1 MLTHGLLWHKMGSK
15 SEMSLDLYPP
25 EPPWLYPLGGFRGGN
40 PGLNPA
46 FTCTVIYAYISC
58 IMYVNEIDD
67 FTGCLFL
74 SDIFETLIAPPILKI
89 SSFCK
94 VVMTNKTGQVC
105 GKNVRRYI
113 SNSFRKFVQWR
124 HIIKMP
130 ITPSILKISSF
141 CKVVMTNQT
150 GPFDN

>member
-1 MLTHGLLWHKMGSK
+1 MIWQSIV
-15 SEMSLDLYPP
+15 
-25 EPPWLYPLGGFRGGN
+25 W
-40 PGLNPA
+40 
-46 FTCTVIYAYISC
+46 
-58 IMYVNEIDD
+58 VN
-67 FTGCLFL
+67 FARRHTGCFL

-124 HIIKMP
+124 HVIKMP
-130 ITPSILKISSF
+130 ITPKVFGLEKCNCSYWKWQSLSF
-141 CKVVMTNQT
+141 KMVCVTYIPDKNYGFYRQKCIQMFQNLS
-150 GPFDN
+150 PMSEFS